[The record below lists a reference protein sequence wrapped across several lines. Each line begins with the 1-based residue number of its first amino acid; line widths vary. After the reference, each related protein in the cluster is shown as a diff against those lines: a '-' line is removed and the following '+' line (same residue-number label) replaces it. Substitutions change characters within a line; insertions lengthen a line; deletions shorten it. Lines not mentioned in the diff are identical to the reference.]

1 MRNIYRRGARRT
13 RRRRSPAGLAAS
25 NAGWYGDTCAGR
37 SPVLRMLPRLA
48 QCVGRRDRC
57 GIGRHKAM
65 LARISERRTR
75 EGWVGEGIDL
85 FGATPVPAGAGPS

>member
-1 MRNIYRRGARRT
+1 VPFSFVWALI
-13 RRRRSPAGLAAS
+13 
-25 NAGWYGDTCAGR
+25 
-37 SPVLRMLPRLA
+37 
-48 QCVGRRDRC
+48 
-57 GIGRHKAM
+57 KAM